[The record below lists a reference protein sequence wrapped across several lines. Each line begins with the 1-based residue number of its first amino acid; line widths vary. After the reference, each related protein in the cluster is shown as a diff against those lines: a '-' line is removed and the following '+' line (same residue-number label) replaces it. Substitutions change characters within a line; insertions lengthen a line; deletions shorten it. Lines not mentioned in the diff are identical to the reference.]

1 MEGWNYQPLGTAC
14 NVFSGNSINAKI
26 KQERYILDVGTPYVA
41 TKDVGFNHEIDYENG
56 VRIPEEEES
65 SFRVAPPKCV
75 LLCAE
80 GGSAGRKVAHNTRKA
95 HFVNKLYA
103 LVPGIDLDSKL
114 LFYYCI
120 TKEFYETFS
129 SLKRGLIGGV
139 SSKKLKSIPIP
150 LPPLPEQE
158 RIVAI
163 LDEAFAAIA
172 TATANAEKNLANARE
187 LFESQHTQIFID
199 LEESCPPNTLSDI
212 AGFRNGANFSKASR
226 GKSVKVVGVGDFLDR
241 FWIPTDQLSEKTLD
255 GDLRKEDE
263 LHDGDIL
270 FVRSNGNKD
279 LIGRCM
285 LMGES
290 NEPITYSG
298 FTIRMRIETSDIYP
312 PYLCWYLKSPQA
324 RNRLT
329 ESGDGA
335 QINNLNQGSLGAL
348 PAPVPEIEKQHAI
361 TRQLD
366 QLNQEIDSVIS
377 AFSTKTTALTNLK
390 QSLLH
395 KAFTGELTAD
405 KNATDRTLS
414 EAGV

>member
-187 LFESQHTQIFID
+187 LFESG
-199 LEESCPPNTLSDI
+199 LE
-212 AGFRNGANFSKASR
+212 
-226 GKSVKVVGVGDFLDR
+226 
-241 FWIPTDQLSEKTLD
+241 QL
-255 GDLRKEDE
+255 
-263 LHDGDIL
+263 
-270 FVRSNGNKD
+270 
-279 LIGRCM
+279 
-285 LMGES
+285 
-290 NEPITYSG
+290 TYSG
-298 FTIRMRIETSDIYP
+298 SQNNCLGKLGDCCTIKTGKKDVNEGNPEGEYPFFTCAKEHTYSDVYSFDTEAILVAGNGAVGQTSYYNGKFEAYQRTYVLCDFQDIHVMYLRHLLQAKLAKAVSKTKLGNTMPYIKKGMLTNFEFPLP
-312 PYLCWYLKSPQA
+312 PIQA
-324 RNRLT
+324 QGTIAAKLDALEQHCQDL
-329 ESGDGA
+329 ESEV
-335 QINNLNQGSLGAL
+335 QQ
-348 PAPVPEIEKQHAI
+348 K
-361 TRQLD
+361 LD
-366 QLNQEIDSVIS
+366 H
-377 AFSTKTTALTNLK
+377 LTNLK

-405 KNATDRTLS
+405 KKAADRTLS
-414 EAGV
+414 EAAV